1 MKGKSSGT
9 SETTAFLEL
18 PGRSASDR
26 RKRSRTQLPALTILY
41 HPDPDRVGESLPL
54 KGLTAGESV
63 PVSRFEPW
71 FGHPEAFG
79 RNGEPFLRPLA
90 DRYVSRSPFWL
101 SAADEPGA
109 VRIDPGEG
117 RIPLAADGV
126 PLSGSR
132 DVSAADL
139 RRGIVLELSNRV
151 ILLLHLTTVAQPL
164 PPDPFG
170 LVGASEDMAR
180 LRASI
185 RSVADLDV
193 PVLLRGETGT
203 GKELVAQA
211 IHRAGGR
218 HGGPFVS
225 VNVGAI
231 PASLAASEL
240 FGAARGAFTGSVREQ
255 PGYFQRADGGTLFL
269 DEIGEAPAEVQVMLL
284 RVLETG
290 EIQRIGGQEP
300 QRVSVRLIAATD
312 ADLEEAVREERFREP
327 LLHRLSG
334 YEISVAPL
342 RQRREDFG
350 RLFFHFL
357 REELRALG
365 QEKRL
370 VSDEEGGPLWLAA
383 SIVARLAR
391 HPWPGNVR
399 QLRNVARE
407 LAIGSRAFDTAQVGP
422 QTERLLQEVASK
434 PAPAPGPPPG
444 PQPEP
449 SRQKTP
455 AGTYRSPSEITRD
468 ELLEALRANR
478 WELKGA
484 AGSLGISRPSLY
496 LLLEKYPEIRTA
508 RDLSRA
514 EILECQQV
522 CGDDLDAMADHLEV
536 SRKGLQQKMK
546 EIGLG

>member
-1 MKGKSSGT
+1 MKGNSRET
-9 SETTAFLEL
+9 SEATAFVEV
-18 PGRSASDR
+18 PGRWTGGHDR
-26 RKRSRTQLPALTILY
+26 RKRSRTRLPALTVLY
-41 HPDPDRVGESLPL
+41 HPDPDRIGESLA
-54 KGLTAGESV
+54 LTELAAGTPV
-63 PVSRFEPW
+63 AVSRLAPR
-71 FGHPEAFG
+71 FGPLEAP
-79 RNGEPFLRPLA
+79 GEPVLRPLA
-90 DRYVSRSPFWL
+90 DRYVSRSPFRL
-101 SAADEPGA
+101 SVTGEPGV

-117 RIPLAADGV
+117 RIPLTADGV
-126 PLSGSR
+126 PLSEPL
-132 DVSAADL
+132 DVSTADMEQ
-139 RRGIVLELSNRV
+139 GVVLELSNRV
-151 ILLLHLTTVAQPL
+151 ILLLHLTTVSSPL

-170 LVGASEDMAR
+170 LVGASEAMVR

-211 IHRAGGR
+211 IHRASR
-218 HGGPFVS
+218 RRSGPFPS

-269 DEIGEAPAEVQVMLL
+269 DEIGDAPAEVQVMLL

-290 EIQRIGGQEP
+290 EIQRVGGQEP
-300 QRVSVRLIAATD
+300 HRVSVRLIAATD

-327 LLHRLSG
+327 LRHRLSG

-365 QEKRL
+365 QEDRL
-370 VSDEEGGPLWLAA
+370 VGDESGGPLWLPA

-407 LAIGSRAFDTAQVGP
+407 LAIGSRAFDTAQVGA
-422 QTERLLQEVASK
+422 QVERLLREVAPK
-434 PAPAPGPPPG
+434 PAAAPAGPL
-444 PQPEP
+444 PEP

-468 ELLEALRANR
+468 ELVEALRANR

-484 AGSLGISRPSLY
+484 AESLGISRPAIY
-496 LLLEKYPEIRTA
+496 LLLEKHPEIRTA

-522 CGDDLDAMADHLEV
+522 CGDDLDAMASHLEV

-546 EIGLG
+546 EIGLI

>member
-1 MKGKSSGT
+1 
-9 SETTAFLEL
+9 
-18 PGRSASDR
+18 
-26 RKRSRTQLPALTILY
+26 LTVLY
-41 HPDPDRVGESLPL
+41 HPDPNRVGETFELSELGP
-54 KGLTAGESV
+54 ERSV
-63 PVSRFEPW
+63 AVSRLEPR
-71 FGHPEAFG
+71 FSHPIESTG
-79 RNGEPFLRPLA
+79 TGEPRPLA
-90 DRYVSRSPFWL
+90 DRYVSRSPL
-101 SAADEPGA
+101 RLTATGESGGI
-109 VRIDPGEG
+109 RIDPGEG
-117 RIPLAADGV
+117 RTPSIVDGV
-126 PLSGSR
+126 PLSEPR
-132 DVSAADL
+132 DLSTADL
-139 RRGIVLELSNRV
+139 EQGVVLELSNRV
-151 ILLLHLTTVAQPL
+151 ILLLHLTTLSLPL
-164 PPDPFG
+164 PPDPYG
-170 LVGASEDMAR
+170 LVGASEEMVR
-180 LRASI
+180 LRAAI

-211 IHRAGGR
+211 VHRASR
-218 HGGPFVS
+218 RRSGPFLS

-231 PASLAASEL
+231 PATLAASEL
-240 FGAARGAFTGSVREQ
+240 FGAARGAFTGSVRDQ

-290 EIQRIGGQEP
+290 EIQRVGGQEP
-300 QRVSVRLIAATD
+300 QRVNVRLVAATD
-312 ADLEEAVREERFREP
+312 ADLEEAVRQERFREP

-342 RQRREDFG
+342 RRRREDFG

-365 QEKRL
+365 QEDRL
-370 VSDEEGGPLWLAA
+370 TGDESGGPLWLPA

-422 QTERLLQEVASK
+422 QVERLLREVAPK
-434 PAPAPGPPPG
+434 PAAAAPAAPL
-444 PQPEP
+444 PEP

-455 AGTYRSPSEITRD
+455 AGTYRSPSEITLD
-468 ELLEALRANR
+468 ELREALSANR

-484 AGSLGISRPSLY
+484 AESLGISRPAIY
-496 LLLEKYPEIRTA
+496 LLLEKHPEIRTA

-522 CGDDLDAMADHLEV
+522 CGDDLDAMASHLEV

-546 EIGLG
+546 EIGLI

>member
-1 MKGKSSGT
+1 MKGRHRESS
-9 SETTAFLEL
+9 EATAFLEVQGSWS
-18 PGRSASDR
+18 GRDR
-26 RKRSRTQLPALTILY
+26 RRRSRTPRPVLTVLY
-41 HPDPDRVGESLPL
+41 HPDPDRVGETLA
-54 KGLTAGESV
+54 LTELAEGRTVS
-63 PVSRFEPW
+63 VSRLDPRFQEPY
-71 FGHPEAFG
+71 GL
-79 RNGEPFLRPLA
+79 REPRPLA
-90 DRYVSRSPFWL
+90 DRYVSRSPFRL
-101 SAADEPGA
+101 STAGVPGGL
-109 VRIDPGEG
+109 RIDPGEG
-117 RIPLAADGV
+117 RTPLNVDGA
-126 PLSGSR
+126 PLTAPR
-132 DVSAADL
+132 ELTPADL
-139 RRGIVLELSNRV
+139 ERGVVLELSNRV
-151 ILLLHLTTVAQPL
+151 VLLLHLTILTTPL

-170 LVGASEDMAR
+170 LVGASEEMVR
-180 LRASI
+180 LRAAI

-211 IHRAGGR
+211 IHRASR
-218 HGGPFVS
+218 RRSGPFLS

-231 PASLAASEL
+231 PPSLAASEL

-269 DEIGEAPAEVQVMLL
+269 DEIGDAPAEVQVMLL

-290 EIQRIGGQEP
+290 EVQRVGGQEP
-300 QRVSVRLIAATD
+300 HRVNVRLIAATD
-312 ADLEEAVREERFREP
+312 ADLEAAVREERFREP

-334 YEISVAPL
+334 YEVPVGPL
-342 RQRREDFG
+342 RSRRDDFG

-365 QEKRL
+365 QEERL
-370 VSDEEGGPLWLAA
+370 VGDESGDPLWLPA

-399 QLRNVARE
+399 QLRNAARE

-422 QTERLLQEVASK
+422 QVERLLREVSAK
-434 PAPAPGPPPG
+434 PATAPQALSAPPPKS
-444 PQPEP
+444 PP
-449 SRQKTP
+449 KAP
-455 AGTYRSPSEITRD
+455 AVTYRSPSEITRD
-468 ELLEALRANR
+468 ELIEALRANR

-484 AGSLGISRPSLY
+484 AEALGISRPAIY
-496 LLLEKYPEIRTA
+496 LLLEKHPEIRTA

-522 CGDDLDAMADHLEV
+522 CGDDLDAMASHLEV

-546 EIGLG
+546 EIGLT

>member
-1 MKGKSSGT
+1 MKGNSRESS
-9 SETTAFLEL
+9 EATAFLEM
-18 PGRSASDR
+18 PATRAGGRER
-26 RKRSRTQLPALTILY
+26 RSRSRTKRPALTVLY
-41 HPDPDRVGESLPL
+41 HPDPNRVGETFA
-54 KGLTAGESV
+54 LTDLARGRSV
-63 PVSRFEPW
+63 DVSRLEPR
-71 FGHPEAFG
+71 FSHPIESEG
-79 RNGEPFLRPLA
+79 TGEPRPLA
-90 DRYVSRSPFWL
+90 DRYVSRSPLRL
-101 SAADEPGA
+101 SATGEAGGC

-117 RIPLAADGV
+117 RTPLTVDGV
-126 PLSGSR
+126 PQSAPLDLST
-132 DVSAADL
+132 ADL
-139 RRGIVLELSNRV
+139 EQGVVLELSNRV
-151 ILLLHLTTVAQPL
+151 ILLLHLTTLSSPL
-164 PPDPFG
+164 PSDPFG
-170 LVGASEDMAR
+170 LVGASEEMVR

-211 IHRAGGR
+211 IHRASR
-218 HGGPFVS
+218 RRGGPFLS

-231 PASLAASEL
+231 PATLAASEL
-240 FGAARGAFTGSVREQ
+240 FGAARGAFTGSVRDQ

-290 EIQRIGGQEP
+290 EIQRVGGQEP
-300 QRVSVRLIAATD
+300 QRVNVRLVAATD

-342 RQRREDFG
+342 RKRREDFG

-365 QEKRL
+365 QEDRL
-370 VSDEEGGPLWLAA
+370 VGDESGGPLWLPA

-422 QTERLLQEVASK
+422 QVERLLREVAPK
-434 PAPAPGPPPG
+434 PAAAPRLL
-444 PQPEP
+444 PEP

-455 AGTYRSPSEITRD
+455 AGTYRSPSEITQV

-484 AGSLGISRPSLY
+484 AESLGISRPAIY
-496 LLLEKYPEIRTA
+496 LLLEKHPEIRTA

-522 CGDDLDAMADHLEV
+522 CGDDLDAMASHLEV

-546 EIGLG
+546 EIGLI

>member
-1 MKGKSSGT
+1 M
-9 SETTAFLEL
+9 TAFLEV
-18 PGRSASDR
+18 PHSWAGRER
-26 RKRSRTQLPALTILY
+26 RRRSRTPRPALTVLY
-41 HPDPDRVGESLPL
+41 HPDPDRVGDTFA
-54 KGLTAGESV
+54 LTDVAEGR
-63 PVSRFEPW
+63 PVAISRLDPRFSEPT
-71 FGHPEAFG
+71 GA
-79 RNGEPFLRPLA
+79 REPRPLA
-90 DRYVSRSPFWL
+90 DRYVSRSPFRL
-101 SAADEPGA
+101 SITGEPGA

-117 RIPLAADGV
+117 RTPMNLDGLPLTE
-126 PLSGSR
+126 PR
-132 DVSAADL
+132 DLTAADL
-139 RRGIVLELSNRV
+139 EQGVVLELSNRV
-151 ILLLHLTTVAQPL
+151 VLLLHLTILTLPL

-170 LVGASEDMAR
+170 LVGASEEMVR
-180 LRASI
+180 LRAAI

-211 IHRAGGR
+211 IHRASR
-218 HGGPFVS
+218 RRNGPFLS

-231 PASLAASEL
+231 PPTLAASEL

-255 PGYFQRADGGTLFL
+255 PGFFQRADGGTLFL
-269 DEIGEAPAEVQVMLL
+269 DEIGDAPAEVQVMLL

-290 EIQRIGGQEP
+290 ELQRVGGQEA
-300 QRVSVRLIAATD
+300 QKVNVRLIAATD

-334 YEISVAPL
+334 YEVPVAPL
-342 RQRREDFG
+342 RRRKDDFG

-365 QEKRL
+365 QEDRL
-370 VSDEEGGPLWLAA
+370 VGDESGGPLWLPA

-399 QLRNVARE
+399 QLRNAARE

-422 QTERLLQEVASK
+422 QVERLLREVSSK
-434 PAPAPGPPPG
+434 PAISPAAPSPQAVP
-444 PQPEP
+444 PQPKAP
-449 SRQKTP
+449 P
-455 AGTYRSPSEITRD
+455 VTYRSPSEINRE
-468 ELLEALRANR
+468 ELIEALRANR

-484 AGSLGISRPSLY
+484 AETLGISRPAIY
-496 LLLEKYPEIRTA
+496 LLLEKHPGIRTA

-514 EILECQQV
+514 EILECREI
-522 CGDDLDAMADHLEV
+522 CGDDLEAMASRLEV

-546 EIGLG
+546 EIGLI

>member
-1 MKGKSSGT
+1 MKGDPRESS
-9 SETTAFLEL
+9 EATAFLEI
-18 PGRSASDR
+18 PGTWTGGRER
-26 RKRSRTQLPALTILY
+26 RRRSRTRRPALTVLY
-41 HPDPDRVGESLPL
+41 HPDPDRVGETLAL
-54 KGLTAGESV
+54 AGSSIL
-63 PVSRFEPW
+63 VSRLEPR
-71 FGHPEAFG
+71 FSHLI
-79 RNGEPFLRPLA
+79 EPGVLVEPRPLA
-90 DRYVSRSPFWL
+90 DRYVSRSPFRL
-101 SAADEPGA
+101 TATGESGG

-117 RIPLAADGV
+117 RTPLIVDGA
-126 PLSGSR
+126 PLSAPR
-132 DVSAADL
+132 DLSTADL
-139 RRGIVLELSNRV
+139 EEGVVLELSNRV
-151 ILLLHLTTVAQPL
+151 ILLLHLTTLTPPL

-170 LVGASEDMAR
+170 LVGASDEMVR
-180 LRASI
+180 LRAAI

-211 IHRAGGR
+211 IHRASR
-218 HGGPFVS
+218 RRAGPFLS

-240 FGAARGAFTGSVREQ
+240 FGSTRGAFTGSVRDQ

-290 EIQRIGGQEP
+290 EIQRVGGQEP
-300 QRVSVRLIAATD
+300 QRVNVRLVAATD
-312 ADLEEAVREERFREP
+312 ADLEAAVREERFREP

-342 RQRREDFG
+342 RKRREDFG

-357 REELRALG
+357 REELAALG
-365 QEKRL
+365 QEDRL
-370 VSDEEGGPLWLAA
+370 IDDESGGPLWLPA

-422 QTERLLQEVASK
+422 QAERLLREMASK
-434 PAPAPGPPPG
+434 PAAAPAS
-444 PQPEP
+444 PQAPIPEP
-449 SRQKTP
+449 GRQKTP
-455 AGTYRSPSEITRD
+455 AGTYRSPSEITGD

-478 WELKGA
+478 WELKA
-484 AGSLGISRPSLY
+484 AAESLGISRPAIY
-496 LLLEKYPEIRTA
+496 LLLEKHPGIRTA

-514 EILECQQV
+514 EILECRES
-522 CGDDLDAMADHLEV
+522 CGDDLDAMASRLEV

-546 EIGLG
+546 EMGLI

>member
-1 MKGKSSGT
+1 MKGNPRESS
-9 SETTAFLEL
+9 EATAFLEVQGSWKG
-18 PGRSASDR
+18 GRER
-26 RKRSRTQLPALTILY
+26 RRRSRTPRPVLTVLY
-41 HPDPDRVGESLPL
+41 HPDPDRVGETFALIEL
-54 KGLTAGESV
+54 AACRSV
-63 PVSRFEPW
+63 AVSRLEPR
-71 FGHPEAFG
+71 F
-79 RNGEPFLRPLA
+79 NEPTGIREPRPLA
-90 DRYVSRSPFWL
+90 DRYVSRSPFRL
-101 SAADEPGA
+101 SSTGESGG
-109 VRIDPGEG
+109 VQIDPGEG
-117 RIPLAADGV
+117 RTPLTVDGA
-126 PLSGSR
+126 PLSEPR
-132 DVSAADL
+132 DLSIADL
-139 RRGIVLELSNRV
+139 EQGVVVELSNRV
-151 ILLLHLTTVAQPL
+151 VLLLHLTTLSTPL

-170 LVGASEDMAR
+170 LVGASEEMVR
-180 LRASI
+180 LRAAI

-211 IHRAGGR
+211 IHRASR
-218 HGGPFVS
+218 RRAGPFLS

-231 PASLAASEL
+231 PATLAASEL
-240 FGAARGAFTGSVREQ
+240 FGAARGAFTGSVRDQ

-269 DEIGEAPAEVQVMLL
+269 DEIGDAPAEVQVMLL

-290 EIQRIGGQEP
+290 EIQRVGGQEP
-300 QRVSVRLIAATD
+300 HRVNVRLIAATD

-334 YEISVAPL
+334 YEVSVGPL
-342 RQRREDFG
+342 RRRRDDFG

-365 QEKRL
+365 QEDRL
-370 VSDEEGGPLWLAA
+370 IGDESGGPLWLPA

-422 QTERLLQEVASK
+422 QVERLLREVASI
-434 PAPAPGPPPG
+434 PAAPAPSAPPV
-444 PQPEP
+444 PEP
-449 SRQKTP
+449 SRPKTL
-455 AGTYRSPSEITRD
+455 AATYRSPSEITRD
-468 ELLEALRANR
+468 ELIEALRANR

-484 AGSLGISRPSLY
+484 AESMGISRPAIY
-496 LLLEKYPEIRTA
+496 LLLARYPEIRTA

-514 EILECQQV
+514 EILECQQL
-522 CGDDLDAMADHLEV
+522 CGDDLDAMASHLEV

-546 EIGLG
+546 EFGLA